1 MYGYQRRWLRRLM
14 VIVMT
19 VVAILIFVKRD
30 VILDHLFNQFSQ
42 STVAPKTPQKED
54 PQKKLATQDF
64 TNQQVIAVNDN
75 QPNFTTNDLKT
86 DEGPWQKL
94 SHRDWLGRPRQANA
108 LLNKQQ
114 MPTTKRKALTVKAP
128 GYHVYQFKQN
138 NQQVY
143 LYNRSHLI
151 GYQLTG
157 LNNDVR
163 NLVTGTRAM
172 NAIHEQ
178 DNQASMETYEN
189 QIATYLRQSSK
200 HYVRYQVTPLYR
212 NVERIPRGI
221 ELAGHSIG
229 DDVIKFHVYIFNSQ
243 PGWQINY
250 YTGTA
255 LQQNEEK

>member
-19 VVAILIFVKRD
+19 VVAVLIFVKRD
-30 VILDHLFNQFSQ
+30 AILDHLFNQFSQ
-42 STVAPKTPQKED
+42 STAAPKTPQKED
-54 PQKKLATQDF
+54 PQKKLAAQDF

-86 DEGPWQKL
+86 TAGSWQKL

-108 LLNKQQ
+108 LLNKKQ
-114 MPTTKRKALTVKAP
+114 MPTIERKALTVKTP

-157 LNNDVR
+157 LNNDAR

-178 DNQASMETYEN
+178 DNQV
-189 QIATYLRQSSK
+189 ATYLRQSSK

-212 NVERIPRGI
+212 NVERVPRGI
-221 ELAGHSIG
+221 ELAGQSIG

-255 LQQNEEK
+255 LQQSKEK

>member
-19 VVAILIFVKRD
+19 VVAVLIFVKRD
-30 VILDHLFNQFSQ
+30 AILYHLFNQFSQ
-42 STVAPKTPQKED
+42 STAAPKTLQKED
-54 PQKKLATQDF
+54 PQKKLAAQDF

-114 MPTTKRKALTVKAP
+114 MPTTKRKALTVKTP

-189 QIATYLRQSSK
+189 QIAIYLRQSSK